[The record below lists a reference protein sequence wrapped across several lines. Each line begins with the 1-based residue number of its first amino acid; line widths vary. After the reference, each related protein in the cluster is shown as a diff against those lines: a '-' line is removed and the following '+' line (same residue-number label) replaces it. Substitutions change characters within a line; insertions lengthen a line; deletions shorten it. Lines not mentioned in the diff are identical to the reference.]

1 MATRQERERDKKAS
15 LLAAA
20 EQVFTSKGYADATL
34 DEIIKLA
41 DTGKGTV
48 YRYFGNKENLFY
60 QLVLAKH
67 EALMK
72 DLWELARRQDCSV
85 PDKLRLLS
93 SRWLHFLSD
102 NKVLWP
108 VVGNEMTGINKGVVG
123 DVQPDGTY
131 RECIRWGS
139 APPPDKLEQMLRYQR
154 IMNEETEPIAAV
166 YREGLEQGLFRTS
179 AQHQDI
185 AVHLFFSMAMV
196 LFIHPDPDRILNAGG
211 GPISTLDQL
220 ADNIITHF
228 LYGMIDP
235 KKREEMERRDHI
247 RYPEV

>member
-102 NKVLWP
+102 NKVL
-108 VVGNEMTGINKGVVG
+108 
-123 DVQPDGTY
+123 
-131 RECIRWGS
+131 
-139 APPPDKLEQMLRYQR
+139 
-154 IMNEETEPIAAV
+154 
-166 YREGLEQGLFRTS
+166 
-179 AQHQDI
+179 
-185 AVHLFFSMAMV
+185 
-196 LFIHPDPDRILNAGG
+196 
-211 GPISTLDQL
+211 
-220 ADNIITHF
+220 
-228 LYGMIDP
+228 
-235 KKREEMERRDHI
+235 
-247 RYPEV
+247 